1 VPLRPLNPGIRKRE
15 EERIMNAFDRGILD
29 VAARISGSSPE
40 LDLIVVFLTSSDLFK
55 GFLVMG
61 AIWWLWFR
69 DTLKPASVPPDP
81 AVREQVMATLLAGLV
96 ALVVARALAESLPF
110 RMRPL
115 ALPEYADTFTL
126 SRERLGRIEEW
137 SSFPS
142 DHATLFSALAAGAWF
157 ACRRLGAILFV
168 YTVIVILAPRVY
180 LGMHYPT
187 DVLAG
192 ALIGCAIA
200 WAANL
205 IPIRAPISR
214 PLLLWQTRSPGTFY
228 ASAFLLTSQIAVLF
242 DPVRRAAR
250 FAAELTSST
259 L

>member
-1 VPLRPLNPGIRKRE
+1 
-15 EERIMNAFDRGILD
+15 MNAFDRVILD
-29 VAARISGSSPE
+29 AAARVSGSSPE

-69 DTLKPASVPPDP
+69 DTLKPASVAPDP
-81 AVREQVMATLLAGLV
+81 AIRGQVMATLLAGLV

-110 RMRPL
+110 RLRPL
-115 ALPEYADTFTL
+115 ALPEYANAFLL

-142 DHATLFSALAAGAWF
+142 DHATLFAALATGAWF

-168 YTVIVILAPRVY
+168 YTLIVILAPRVY

-187 DVLAG
+187 DIVAG
-192 ALIGCAIA
+192 AAIGAVIA
-200 WAANL
+200 WATHLPSVRERIA
-205 IPIRAPISR
+205 R
-214 PLLLWQTRSPGTFY
+214 PFQLWQTRSPGTFY

-250 FAAELTSST
+250 FAAELTAST

>member
-1 VPLRPLNPGIRKRE
+1 MNP
-15 EERIMNAFDRGILD
+15 FDRTIVD
-29 VAARISGSSPE
+29 AAAQVSGTWPE
-40 LDLIVVFLTSSDLFK
+40 FDLVVVFLTSSDLFK

-61 AIWWLWFR
+61 TIWWLWFR
-69 DTLKPASVPPDP
+69 DTLKPASIPPDP
-81 AVREQVMATLLAGLV
+81 AVRGQVMATLLAGLV

-115 ALPEYADTFTL
+115 ALPEYAHAFTL
-126 SRERLGRIEEW
+126 SRERLAGIDEW
-137 SSFPS
+137 SAFPS
-142 DHATLFSALAAGAWF
+142 DHATLFAALAAGAWF

-192 ALIGCAIA
+192 ALIGIAIA
-200 WAANL
+200 WAAHL
-205 IPIRAPISR
+205 IPVRERISR
-214 PLLLWQTRSPGTFY
+214 PFLAWQTRSPGTFY
-228 ASAFLLTSQIAVLF
+228 ASAFLLTSMIAVLF

-250 FAAELTSST
+250 FAAELSSLT